1 MAKHKAR
8 TYPAILRKEDQG
20 SSTEASLLTPTPYLG
35 FTGTD
40 QERRGFEYFRWET
53 EQQVGQALNLDH
65 AHRLILQSGHSN
77 DAVRSAIIALGSI
90 TEQHQVNSILAFD
103 QEQANNYHEFA
114 QAQYYHALKQLREQ
128 IANAP
133 HCSENLAIVSCFLFT
148 LFEFMQGN
156 DTASMV
162 HLRSGL
168 NMLRRQVGPP
178 DLLRQE
184 LLRIFSIMDLQAT
197 LWMNLK
203 AFRPSMLNPIIPG
216 SLPMIIESFSDIE
229 DAAIFLSFL
238 TSRVYHFRRLF
249 TNEVGKRISPITLGI
264 KRDLD
269 MHLEWWP
276 LALERLLVGLGTT
289 ISVEALHRTL
299 VMRMNHTMTRIA
311 FGACL
316 HEDEERVF
324 RAHLDD
330 FQSIVSLAKTVI
342 RPISLVV
349 KARVQRIVAANNA
362 AINPVAV
369 FSFYA
374 GVIQPLYMTAI
385 QCTNVKV
392 CRDAINLLS
401 TPPWQEGAW
410 DSAKMALMAERK
422 VRQVEKKA
430 IMAMALI

>member
-1 MAKHKAR
+1 
-8 TYPAILRKEDQG
+8 
-20 SSTEASLLTPTPYLG
+20 
-35 FTGTD
+35 
-40 QERRGFEYFRWET
+40 
-53 EQQVGQALNLDH
+53 
-65 AHRLILQSGHSN
+65 
-77 DAVRSAIIALGSI
+77 
-90 TEQHQVNSILAFD
+90 
-103 QEQANNYHEFA
+103 
-114 QAQYYHALKQLREQ
+114 
-128 IANAP
+128 
-133 HCSENLAIVSCFLFT
+133 
-148 LFEFMQGN
+148 
-156 DTASMV
+156 
-162 HLRSGL
+162 
-168 NMLRRQVGPP
+168 
-178 DLLRQE
+178 
-184 LLRIFSIMDLQAT
+184 
-197 LWMNLK
+197 
-203 AFRPSMLNPIIPG
+203 
-216 SLPMIIESFSDIE
+216 
-229 DAAIFLSFL
+229 
-238 TSRVYHFRRLF
+238 
-249 TNEVGKRISPITLGI
+249 
-264 KRDLD
+264 

-276 LALERLLVGLGTT
+276 LALEGLLVGLGTR

-299 VMRMNHTMTRIA
+299 VMRMNHTITRIA

-342 RPISLVV
+342 RAINLVV

-392 CRDAINLLS
+392 CREAINLLS

-422 VRQVEKKA
+422 VRQLEKKA